1 MSSAIMCNEFCCY
14 CIIAA
19 DAVQKA
25 ADAVQKAADAVQKAV
40 DAMQRLLLLCKDCC
54 CSKLKGCC

>member
-25 ADAVQKAADAVQKAV
+25 ADAVQRAAVAVQKAV
-40 DAMQRLLLLCKDCC
+40 AAAVQ
-54 CSKLKGCC
+54 